1 MTNDLKNIRLNRNI
15 ISITRM
21 TIHNGPGLRTLVLF
35 KGCPLHCKWCSTP
48 ESQRSGLELGV
59 FPDKCIHC
67 DQCLPTCPEHAI
79 RLTEKTLTIDR
90 NLCNNC
96 GECTKA
102 CSAEALKIYGHPVSA
117 EEVVEE
123 VKKDLPFFKKSHGGV
138 TISGGEPLLNL
149 EFNLNLLPR
158 FKDEGITIGMDT
170 SGYVPWDHIEP
181 LLPYIDFFLWDIKHM
196 NSEKHQKL
204 TGVPNDLILK
214 NAQLSAQRNIPIYLR
229 IPVIPGYNDSEE
241 NLGKICDFAKTL
253 SSLVEVHLLPL
264 HHLGKS
270 RYASLNRDYPIE
282 GLTLVPEEVL
292 QNLKELVES
301 WNLKCLIVN

>member
-1 MTNDLKNIRLNRNI
+1 M
-15 ISITRM
+15 
-21 TIHNGPGLRTLVLF
+21 
-35 KGCPLHCKWCSTP
+35 WCSTP

-67 DQCLPTCPEHAI
+67 SQCLPNCPENAI
-79 RLTEKTLTIDR
+79 CLTEKTLTVDR
-90 NLCNNC
+90 NLCNNW

-123 VKKDLPFFKKSHGGV
+123 VKKDLPFFRKSHGGV
-138 TISGGEPLLNL
+138 TLSGGEPLLDL
-149 EFNLNLLPR
+149 EFNLNILPR
-158 FKDEGITIGMDT
+158 FKDEGIAVGMDT
-170 SGYVPWDHIEP
+170 CGYVPWDHIEP

-196 NSEKHQKL
+196 NSEKHKIL
-204 TGVPNDLILK
+204 TGVPNNLILK
-214 NAQLSAQRNIPIYLR
+214 NAQLTAQRNIPIYLR

-241 NLGKICDFAKTL
+241 NLRETCDFAKTL

-292 QNLKELVES
+292 QKIKKLVES
-301 WNLKCLIVN
+301 WKLKCLIVN